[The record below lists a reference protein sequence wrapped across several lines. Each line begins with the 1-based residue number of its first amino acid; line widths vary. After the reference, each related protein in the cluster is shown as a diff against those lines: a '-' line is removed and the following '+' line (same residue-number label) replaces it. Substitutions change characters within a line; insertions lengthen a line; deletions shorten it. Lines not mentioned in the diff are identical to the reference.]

1 MNRSQRIVAV
11 LYCFLVAYCC
21 AWIPWH
27 VTFVVESQSSV
38 GSETVN
44 PYQGEKITRSRTV
57 YSFIWN
63 APSDERNLRW
73 IPTPAI
79 DLILLRI
86 VAVTAVCGA
95 AFFLVG
101 LWKQATLS

>member
-1 MNRSQRIVAV
+1 MNRAQRIVLI
-11 LYCFLVAYCC
+11 LYCLLLAYCC

-27 VTFVVESQSSV
+27 VTYVTESQSSV

-63 APSDERNLRW
+63 APSDQRNFW

-86 VAVTAVCGA
+86 VAVTAVCAA

-101 LWKQATLS
+101 LWKMSS